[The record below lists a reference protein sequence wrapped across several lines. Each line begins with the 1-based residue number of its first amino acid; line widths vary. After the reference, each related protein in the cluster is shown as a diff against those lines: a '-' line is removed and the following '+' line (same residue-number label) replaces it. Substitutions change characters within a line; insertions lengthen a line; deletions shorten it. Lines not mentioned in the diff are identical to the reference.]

1 MPNRVEYSCSYN
13 SNDDANNRKAAV
25 NYAISQALRING
37 NADVMVEP
45 KYEIQTENGHIISVK
60 VSGYVA
66 NYCNFR
72 TATHE
77 DLKLLKEGN
86 NKIQVVP
93 KAQLESPGKTDITT
107 P

>member
-25 NYAISQALRING
+25 NYAINKALKING

-45 KYEIQTENGHIISVK
+45 KYEIQTENGRIVSVK
-60 VSGYVA
+60 VTGYVA

-72 TATHE
+72 TATQE
-77 DLKLLKEGN
+77 DLKMLNEGKGN
-86 NKIQVVP
+86 VQAV
-93 KAQLESPGKTDITT
+93 SKTSQQGNPDKK
-107 P
+107 